1 MRKTHKEY
9 LNEIMERVR
18 EREKNKEELR
28 EYLKALKETKEMN
41 QKSDTKET
49 VVKEPMVVGY
59 LNSKPKTGK
68 RDFYGVVTTPKNDKD
83 IKKHNNT
90 SNDIINE
97 KEKNENDSEKLDDE
111 IEEIF

>member
-18 EREKNKEELR
+18 EREKNEEELK
-28 EYLKALKETKEMN
+28 EYVKALEEKKKMKQNSNLREP
-41 QKSDTKET
+41 
-49 VVKEPMVVGY
+49 VVKEPMIVGY

-68 RDFYGVVTTPKNDKD
+68 RNFYGVVTTPKNDKD
-83 IKKHNNT
+83 IKKHDNT
-90 SNDIINE
+90 SNNTINE
-97 KEKNENDSEKLDDE
+97 KDSEKLDDD